1 MAQTTKEMTKTD
13 EFIQEAE
20 AQFNDWLDHFNRL
33 EEHIKDAGSDVE
45 EAYQERIDDLRN
57 NLRDIEIKL
66 DDLRSSDPEHWDERK
81 YRFQQASWTYEQSY
95 TTLFNDMKQD
105 ENRSAG
111 WLEGFTDRP
120 PAGSAGWLE
129 GTDTKPMGSEGWV
142 EGMAERGPKSEGW
155 TEGYTEDK
163 SA

>member
-1 MAQTTKEMTKTD
+1 
-13 EFIQEAE
+13 
-20 AQFNDWLDHFNRL
+20 
-33 EEHIKDAGSDVE
+33 
-45 EAYQERIDDLRN
+45 
-57 NLRDIEIKL
+57 
-66 DDLRSSDPEHWDERK
+66 DERK

-105 ENRSAG
+105 KNRSAG